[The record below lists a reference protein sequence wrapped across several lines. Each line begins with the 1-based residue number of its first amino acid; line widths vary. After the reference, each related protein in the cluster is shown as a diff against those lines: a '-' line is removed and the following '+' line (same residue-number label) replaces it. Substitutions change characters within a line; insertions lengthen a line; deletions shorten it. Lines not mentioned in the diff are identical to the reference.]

1 MAKRKGMNPAWVQE
15 AVLCLVGGLAEE
27 AVLAK
32 VVKAGAPPDDAGLVL
47 KEARALVQITADY
60 NRDEQL
66 GLAIRRLNRL
76 IELNVET
83 HDDFSKPDHAVALRA
98 QVELNK
104 LLRLHE
110 VNAGATGE
118 AEEGDGAGRAD
129 EVSKTRAHLSPLF
142 EDLPAD
148 YPLSELARMAAE
160 KLRMGDGGDDQAA

>member
-1 MAKRKGMNPAWVQE
+1 MAKRKGMNQAWVQE

-27 AVLAK
+27 AVLAR
-32 VVKAGAPPDDAGLVL
+32 VVKAGAPRDDAGMVL
-47 KEARALVQITADY
+47 KEARAVIQITADY

-66 GLAIRRLNRL
+66 GLAIRRLNRMVAMN
-76 IELNVET
+76 IKDEEPAGR
-83 HDDFSKPDHAVALRA
+83 SIALRA

-160 KLRMGDGGDDQAA
+160 KLRTGNGGDDQAA